1 MEGQGGSGQDLDG
14 EGEAM
19 KIEWG
24 STDFSNLVGEILKDS
39 VLEEEIRYFEGRKT
53 ELLKHHAGKFALVKG
68 EGAARV

>member
-1 MEGQGGSGQDLDG
+1 
-14 EGEAM
+14 M